1 MVAMFI
7 IFPWSYISPVGN
19 IAFDDSDFYDG
30 VEQESWESEWI
41 ESEPSYVSSENGRG
55 FSTTIEWLSVQH
67 QFRDCKG
74 DHCLPIDPTAKEWM
88 DRDVLPALLIFS
100 RPGPSIETQK
110 ELIELG
116 IELQE
121 NPWRDS
127 IDTPILDESRLV
139 SSFDDD
145 FIDDFT
151 RSIISD
157 ENADFDINELGYSPP
172 SDWSLGAW
180 ASWVQAS
187 VGSDRA
193 ALHAPFRD
201 NPDYWR
207 IGDVWFAS
215 VTTEDLSHLVSN
227 NLWPEISV
235 KIPSLMRI
243 DLDLKIGIQPPL
255 DLDRKWT
262 GTDTQLEPG
271 VPPAWNHSA
280 YNVPLRGDSIRVADF
295 DTGIDVF
302 HPAFFNPSNTP
313 TNWIDSNSNSVFD
326 WGTDGI
332 DYNGDSQLSTNEIL
346 LRIANGDGVD
356 SINRDTYYLDLDQ
369 DGDRD
374 HGTSSIYNDASP
386 GFGEPMYQANDLNS
400 DGNLS
405 TNEHFL
411 LLDESTILA
420 TYDPVSGERTRGTDL
435 IQTAPDTNGHG
446 TSVQGII
453 AANNEHHRFSG
464 LAPNVDLLSH
474 DSFAGGFANGQSWAL
489 QKNADVMLY
498 EVGGWTNRFL
508 DGTDAVEMSLDQM
521 ANAGVVQVNP
531 AGNLGGSDK
540 VMQGLLPDV
549 DDSLGPLITKFGVSS
564 SNTPH
569 NVYLTYLVPNGHNI
583 SSVKVKEPGQSS
595 FTDLSNTSSAWLPGG
610 TGVVISKGTSARNT
624 TMLYLWFGVGSS
636 SGLITGDWEV
646 SIAGPSG
653 QGRVLFR
660 ATANQNAG
668 TWSGGTTWKTPSP
681 TSLAAIGDNGS
692 VTWPATAD
700 SAITVASWASW
711 GRAGSSAGELSH
723 FSGRGTRIH
732 DGRPMVDIAS
742 PGNYDIWSPK
752 TNYGGNFGTY
762 KWFGGTSAAGPG
774 VAAIAALMIQ
784 DNPGIGHH
792 RVWNILNATGH
803 WNSTTGELW
812 NYSSRLSGDVG
823 EPTDVV
829 GAVLLANGSWGLS
842 HPYGTP
848 LGNGV
853 RAGDPMPGVHASDP
867 DWGWGYIRADRATQ
881 RDTLPPNISVANNVS
896 FESLEPT
903 NITLNVDDNAI
914 GDGNP
919 ITMNVTCLE
928 NQSGTNVVTDYQ
940 ENIALGS
947 INCTF
952 EEIGW
957 NSIAIEV
964 TDYSNNKQNSTINVS
979 TVFGIPVQL
988 LSSSPTSLN
997 VTTDDTFQIDATVRN
1012 AWGAE
1017 RSLTS
1022 QEWATG
1028 LSLNGNFIIDSVTND
1043 SVVID
1048 PIKTGLHNLS
1058 MDLSNVSIWF
1068 EINVSQGL
1076 NHYAE
1081 FRIDS
1086 ISNIPT
1092 NGMGHPIFSPDAPIN
1107 FEFKWYDEDNNSGE
1121 WENYTGSQVGYVIS
1135 QNNSSNYHPAVD
1147 IESNDTLVGHWNNG
1161 EFNPLREGEI
1171 TLWVGLHNHSG
1182 DLVRSEFT
1190 IDVTP
1195 GTPHVL
1201 YLAGVSNNSM
1211 EIVAGNTFT
1220 SRLYAYDLANNTVNI
1235 TNHIW
1240 ELNQSSINLSMAQS
1254 GFVQVE
1260 LGTLGHSD
1268 LTLNVT
1274 GEHVLVGKHTRLD
1287 GLELTLNLTVF
1298 VNPNS
1303 AESMIVHPSIVN
1315 MTAGNY
1321 FDINTTL
1328 LDQFGNLI
1336 NTSGI
1341 TITHTSGLCRCNTS
1355 MGEWYST
1362 ISGVEYIF
1370 LNYDGIN
1377 ESVEVR
1383 ISPSTISMIEVGI
1396 GGNESMGYGDSRTL
1410 NITAYDEYNNSLNL
1424 NISEVNFTVI
1434 GSGLSIDG
1442 TNLLATAGGNHS
1454 INGQFINQVG
1464 DTIQF
1469 QSMIFVW
1476 GDMDGDGISDSI
1488 DRCPHHFGNSTWLDR
1503 LGCPPI
1509 SMIDV
1514 GIGGN
1519 ESMGYG
1525 DSRTLNITAYDEYN
1539 NSLNLNI
1546 SEVNFTVIGSGLSI
1560 DGANILAT
1568 AGGNHSINAQFIN
1581 RVGDTI
1587 QFQSMIFVWGDSDG
1601 DGISDSIDRCPYHF
1615 GNSTWDR
1622 LGCIDEDG
1630 DGWSNP
1636 DTNWNVSQGADAF
1649 PSRSGAWSDS
1659 DFDGFPNQFGLID
1672 SDSCEGHDDSIDLD
1686 NDGFVDGCD
1695 SFIGD
1700 DNEQEI
1706 QEDENADSSDNL
1718 IEEDGARSGFTEVNP
1733 ELRVLI
1739 FVILIMGLVIIWLR
1753 IRKTS

>member
-1 MVAMFI
+1 
-7 IFPWSYISPVGN
+7 
-19 IAFDDSDFYDG
+19 
-30 VEQESWESEWI
+30 
-41 ESEPSYVSSENGRG
+41 
-55 FSTTIEWLSVQH
+55 
-67 QFRDCKG
+67 
-74 DHCLPIDPTAKEWM
+74 
-88 DRDVLPALLIFS
+88 
-100 RPGPSIETQK
+100 
-110 ELIELG
+110 
-116 IELQE
+116 
-121 NPWRDS
+121 
-127 IDTPILDESRLV
+127 
-139 SSFDDD
+139 
-145 FIDDFT
+145 
-151 RSIISD
+151 
-157 ENADFDINELGYSPP
+157 
-172 SDWSLGAW
+172 
-180 ASWVQAS
+180 
-187 VGSDRA
+187 
-193 ALHAPFRD
+193 
-201 NPDYWR
+201 
-207 IGDVWFAS
+207 
-215 VTTEDLSHLVSN
+215 
-227 NLWPEISV
+227 
-235 KIPSLMRI
+235 
-243 DLDLKIGIQPPL
+243 
-255 DLDRKWT
+255 
-262 GTDTQLEPG
+262 
-271 VPPAWNHSA
+271 
-280 YNVPLRGDSIRVADF
+280 
-295 DTGIDVF
+295 
-302 HPAFFNPSNTP
+302 
-313 TNWIDSNSNSVFD
+313 
-326 WGTDGI
+326 
-332 DYNGDSQLSTNEIL
+332 
-346 LRIANGDGVD
+346 
-356 SINRDTYYLDLDQ
+356 
-369 DGDRD
+369 
-374 HGTSSIYNDASP
+374 
-386 GFGEPMYQANDLNS
+386 
-400 DGNLS
+400 
-405 TNEHFL
+405 
-411 LLDESTILA
+411 
-420 TYDPVSGERTRGTDL
+420 
-435 IQTAPDTNGHG
+435 
-446 TSVQGII
+446 
-453 AANNEHHRFSG
+453 
-464 LAPNVDLLSH
+464 
-474 DSFAGGFANGQSWAL
+474 
-489 QKNADVMLY
+489 
-498 EVGGWTNRFL
+498 
-508 DGTDAVEMSLDQM
+508 
-521 ANAGVVQVNP
+521 
-531 AGNLGGSDK
+531 
-540 VMQGLLPDV
+540 
-549 DDSLGPLITKFGVSS
+549 
-564 SNTPH
+564 
-569 NVYLTYLVPNGHNI
+569 
-583 SSVKVKEPGQSS
+583 
-595 FTDLSNTSSAWLPGG
+595 
-610 TGVVISKGTSARNT
+610 
-624 TMLYLWFGVGSS
+624 
-636 SGLITGDWEV
+636 
-646 SIAGPSG
+646 
-653 QGRVLFR
+653 
-660 ATANQNAG
+660 
-668 TWSGGTTWKTPSP
+668 
-681 TSLAAIGDNGS
+681 
-692 VTWPATAD
+692 
-700 SAITVASWASW
+700 
-711 GRAGSSAGELSH
+711 
-723 FSGRGTRIH
+723 
-732 DGRPMVDIAS
+732 
-742 PGNYDIWSPK
+742 
-752 TNYGGNFGTY
+752 
-762 KWFGGTSAAGPG
+762 
-774 VAAIAALMIQ
+774 
-784 DNPGIGHH
+784 
-792 RVWNILNATGH
+792 
-803 WNSTTGELW
+803 
-812 NYSSRLSGDVG
+812 
-823 EPTDVV
+823 DVV
-829 GAVLLANGSWGLS
+829 GAVLLSNGSWGLS

-848 LGNGV
+848 LGNGI
-853 RAGDPMPGVHASDP
+853 RAGDPMPGVHASDT

-881 RDTLPPNISVANNVS
+881 RDTLPPIITVANNVS

-988 LSSSPTSLN
+988 LSTSPTSLN
-997 VTTDDTFQIDATVRN
+997 VTTDDMIQINAKVRN

-1058 MDLSNVSIWF
+1058 LDLSNVSIWF

-1076 NHYAE
+1076 NNYAE
-1081 FRIDS
+1081 FRINS

-1121 WENYTGSQVGYVIS
+1121 WENYTGNQVGYVIS
-1135 QNNSSNYHPAVD
+1135 QNNSTNYHPAVD

-1195 GTPHVL
+1195 GIPHVL
-1201 YLAGVSNNSM
+1201 YLAGVPNNSM

-1303 AESMIVHPSIVN
+1303 GESMIVHPSIVN
-1315 MTAGNY
+1315 MTAGDY

-1396 GGNESMGYGDSRTL
+1396 GENESMGYGDSRTL

-1476 GDMDGDGISDSI
+1476 GD
-1488 DRCPHHFGNSTWLDR
+1488 
-1503 LGCPPI
+1503 
-1509 SMIDV
+1509 
-1514 GIGGN
+1514 
-1519 ESMGYG
+1519 
-1525 DSRTLNITAYDEYN
+1525 
-1539 NSLNLNI
+1539 
-1546 SEVNFTVIGSGLSI
+1546 
-1560 DGANILAT
+1560 
-1568 AGGNHSINAQFIN
+1568 
-1581 RVGDTI
+1581 
-1587 QFQSMIFVWGDSDG
+1587 SDG

-1615 GNSTWDR
+1615 GNSTW
-1622 LGCIDEDG
+1622 
-1630 DGWSNP
+1630 
-1636 DTNWNVSQGADAF
+1636 
-1649 PSRSGAWSDS
+1649 
-1659 DFDGFPNQFGLID
+1659 
-1672 SDSCEGHDDSIDLD
+1672 
-1686 NDGFVDGCD
+1686 
-1695 SFIGD
+1695 
-1700 DNEQEI
+1700 
-1706 QEDENADSSDNL
+1706 
-1718 IEEDGARSGFTEVNP
+1718 
-1733 ELRVLI
+1733 
-1739 FVILIMGLVIIWLR
+1739 
-1753 IRKTS
+1753 